1 MGHQCEKLKR
11 TNLDQ
16 MQYEDTYLLPFVNS
30 SVNKKLREE
39 ILSRKDLLSTD
50 TDRRDQN
57 PYYSALPA
65 VVSTIQMEFTFGLWA
80 SEQNGM
86 EDGASEEYQ
95 WFYVTSLL
103 GNVVCIDVQTLVP
116 SFIILTSWSLM
127 RQKLLLLC
135 RHLPFLIWD
144 LPMKDP
150 DEKIE
155 KIW

>member
-1 MGHQCEKLKR
+1 M
-11 TNLDQ
+11 
-16 MQYEDTYLLPFVNS
+16 
-30 SVNKKLREE
+30 
-39 ILSRKDLLSTD
+39 SRKDLLSKD

-135 RHLPFLIWD
+135 RHLPFNMRFTNEGPRWKDWKDLITYISYHTFN
-144 LPMKDP
+144 
-150 DEKIE
+150 KIRGVLARDFLHHWFF
-155 KIW
+155 KSDNI

>member
-1 MGHQCEKLKR
+1 M
-11 TNLDQ
+11 
-16 MQYEDTYLLPFVNS
+16 
-30 SVNKKLREE
+30 
-39 ILSRKDLLSTD
+39 SRKDLLSTD

-135 RHLPFLIWD
+135 RHLPFNMRCQWKT
-144 LPMKDP
+144 PMKRLKRSDNIHTFN
-150 DEKIE
+150 KIRGVLARDFLHHWFF
-155 KIW
+155 KSDNI

>member
-1 MGHQCEKLKR
+1 M
-11 TNLDQ
+11 
-16 MQYEDTYLLPFVNS
+16 
-30 SVNKKLREE
+30 
-39 ILSRKDLLSTD
+39 SRKDLLSTD

-103 GNVVCIDVQTLVP
+103 GNVVCIDGCSDTR
-116 SFIILTSWSLM
+116 SLIHHTYYIM
-127 RQKLLLLC
+127 ESDEAK
-135 RHLPFLIWD
+135 IVAVMSASD